1 MNDVCEATPI
11 DEDAPFTL
19 STIRTVLFFNSYK
32 YLLSPCSVPG
42 TVLSTWDMEIH
53 KRNRV
58 SASTDPKSYEGSEP
72 GKIRGI
78 KSKKK
83 KLVIFHKIR
92 RNGFKKVAEYR
103 VKTYI
108 HTQNNNIPIYQLK
121 AMLE

>member
-1 MNDVCEATPI
+1 MRLPGGEEHHGPHKEQRVCEATPI

-58 SASTDPKSYEGSEP
+58 SASTDPKF
-72 GKIRGI
+72 
-78 KSKKK
+78 
-83 KLVIFHKIR
+83 L
-92 RNGFKKVAEYR
+92 
-103 VKTYI
+103 
-108 HTQNNNIPIYQLK
+108 
-121 AMLE
+121 